1 MDQVKRSYL
10 ELHFSV
16 LLFGLT
22 AILGD
27 LIQLSAPV
35 LVWWRVLI
43 TSLSFIFI
51 VNISGMFARVGKRDM
66 LRFMGIGV
74 IVALHWIC
82 FYGSIKLA
90 NASIAV
96 LCMAT
101 ASFFT
106 SVIEPF
112 LLRKKFVWL
121 DFAFGLMILPGMVLI
136 VNNTRL
142 DMLPGFWVGLLAA
155 ALAALFATLNKK
167 YIHTARPLQISLL
180 EMSSAWL
187 FITLL
192 SPVILSLDSTG
203 PVMPTGRDWIYLL
216 VLSLLCTTLPY
227 ALSVR
232 ALQHVTAFASNMVIN
247 LEPVYGVILAWLIL
261 GDHEDLNES
270 FYLGTAMIIA
280 VVFLYPIFR
289 KRFVKKRT
297 ASVI

>member
-1 MDQVKRSYL
+1 VA
-10 ELHFSV
+10 V

-27 LIQLSAPV
+27 LIQLASPI

-43 TSLSFIFI
+43 TSVSFLFI
-51 VNISGMFARVGKRDM
+51 VRVGKMFSTVQKKDM

-106 SVIEPF
+106 SIIEPF
-112 LLRKKFVWL
+112 FTQRKFIWL
-121 DFAFGLMILPGMVLI
+121 DFAFGLLIVPGMFLI

-142 DMLPGFWVGLLAA
+142 DMLPGIWVGLLAA

-180 EMSSAWL
+180 EMSSAWM

-192 SPVILSLDSTG
+192 LPFLFQMPEIDKFWPAGSDWAYILL
-203 PVMPTGRDWIYLL
+203 
-216 VLSLLCTTLPY
+216 LSLLCTTLPY

-247 LEPVYGVILAWLIL
+247 MEPVYGVILAWLIL
-261 GDHEDLNES
+261 GDNEDLNTG
-270 FYLGTAMIIA
+270 FYIGTAMIIL
-280 VVFLYPIFR
+280 VVFLYPVFR
-289 KRFVKKRT
+289 RRVRRM
-297 ASVI
+297 ANS